1 MIFFSNC
8 RVILIIKMINM
19 DKKILLLMLMVCTF
33 CLIATASA
41 ANPDDVIAADDAAVI
56 AQSADIDI
64 AAQSES
70 DAMVAE
76 TPSQTLADEGDSY
89 VPINQTVGIYI
100 GGNNNDK
107 GKGIYTDADG
117 NIYEAMETFS
127 TDLKTTEGA
136 YQTNITGGKDLYIS
150 KYSAAGDLIYATYL
164 GGSTTEMQK
173 DLKVDSLGNVY
184 IIGFTNS
191 VDFPTTDNAFQKAV
205 NGSQDA
211 FLAVLNPT
219 GTGLVYSTYLGG
231 SVVDRAWALAIDD
244 NGSAYIQ
251 GITNSVNFP
260 VTEDAYQKSKDG
272 VNWTLG
278 DPDDITYQNSFDLF
292 ISKLNIY
299 SGELEYSTFFGAK
312 GSDSTYGSVA
322 VDKNEVIYFAGTTDS
337 LDFPVTDNAFRDVRA
352 EKSDSFLS
360 ALDIKNNK
368 LVFSSYIGGNS
379 TDDGEAIVLSEN
391 GFLYYVGD
399 TWSENF
405 PTTEGAYQTTFA
417 GVGESISG
425 GDMFIMKIDTSSWK
439 LVYATLLGGKFDE
452 GVRAL
457 AVDAEENAWVVG
469 MSQSSDY
476 PVTDDAYQKTKNG
489 PEFINYGNS
498 TDYDY
503 PTHDTV
509 ISKISPDG
517 SQLLYSTY
525 FGGKSGEFA
534 MGITFVEG
542 GFAIQIRTC
551 SDDLNV
557 TDGSSKGQDQFNGS
571 MLGNDPLYDFD
582 SYIAVF
588 ENPTVITIENISAN
602 MGDDIKLTANVKEAM
617 GNAPLA
623 GQVIDFYVGT
633 KLIGNATTDENG
645 VATLAYAPAAPL
657 SDNYTAV
664 FAQTIGHAAANASAS
679 INIAYYDIPTIS
691 VNSNSSIIQRYGSY
705 FGGNGF
711 DKGKAAFVD
720 KDGNIYVAMESSS
733 TDLVATP
740 GAFQSTMNG
749 ARDIVVAKFSKDG
762 ELLYLTYLGG
772 SKNEM
777 HKDFKVDENGNAY
790 VVGFTNSPNFPTTD
804 NAIIKELK
812 GVQNAFLAVFD
823 SNGNLTFSTL
833 LGGVNV
839 DRAFAVAL
847 DNNGNAY
854 VQGITNSPDFPVTAD
869 AYQPVKNGPVWNTSM
884 SSADITFQDS
894 FDLFITKINVENAT
908 IEYSTFFGGETMDTT
923 EGTIDVDDNGIVYF
937 GGYTSGL
944 LLNVTDNAFQKE
956 FNGVD
961 DAFLTV
967 LDTVNNKLIYSTYLG
982 GEDEDIGGEIV
993 LGDGYLYYVGDTWS
1007 TEFPVSENAYQKEFK
1022 GYGNYAIGGDAF
1034 IVKMNITDWSIIYS
1048 TYFGA
1053 SGDDGI
1059 GDLEIDDDG
1068 NLYLLFTT
1076 ESAEFPV
1083 TDDAYQLEKNGIPY
1097 GPASFDND
1105 YPTFDAAVVKLN
1117 ADGSEVLY
1125 STFFGGSS
1133 GEQAFGFALN
1143 QGGFVLF
1150 IRTYSDDMIVTDD
1163 AYQPEHGNDSTS
1175 SRYGRDLNHMD
1186 SYLAIFVNPTVI
1198 EVENVTAKLSN
1209 VELKATVTEAMGSNP
1224 LANKSVDFYVEG
1236 VLVGSALTDEKG
1248 VATLPYALSTYGTFE
1263 YTVAFNESLT
1273 HAAAN
1278 ASGIIKNPVVND
1290 VADVELNPEST
1301 LINNFSTYLGGNGN
1315 DKAKGVYVDKDG
1327 NIYVAMETDSKDLP
1341 TTPNAYQAQN
1351 NGGKDLFVAKY
1362 SPAGELLYATYIGG
1376 SKTEMQKD
1384 IKVDSEGNVYL
1395 TGFGNSPDLP
1405 VTDNAFQKELP
1416 GSQAAFLVVLNP
1428 NGTDLVYSSYLGGN
1442 VVDRAWALVIDDNG
1456 SAYLQ
1461 GITNSLDFPVTPD
1474 AYQSSKDGVNWSVGD
1489 PDDIT
1494 YQNSFDLFL
1503 AKFNIRT
1510 GNLEYATYFGAKG
1523 SDSTYGGLAVD
1534 ANDVMYF
1541 TGSTTSLD
1549 FPVTDNAYRSER
1561 DAGADSFL
1569 AALDIKNGKLLFSTY
1584 IGGNGTEEDDGLF
1597 LKNGFLYFI
1606 GDTLSENFPVTENAF
1621 QKEIKLVNGT
1631 VFESSSFIMKIDTS
1645 NWNLVYSTLIGGSL
1659 QDGIRGITVDDEGNA
1674 YLVGLT
1680 QSRDFPVTENA
1691 FQLNKSEPYY
1701 ELFENPSHY
1710 AVDYDYPTHDGFIS
1724 IISADGSKLLYGSF
1738 LGGNSGDLAMGITLA
1753 NGGFIVQ
1760 MRTASTNLPVTPNAP
1775 QKTHAIDLYDDS
1787 LLERTGLY
1795 DYDNYFIVFKNP
1807 TAIVVDNIV
1816 ARAGDNINL
1825 TAVVSESLLNT
1836 GLANKSVDFYVD
1848 DEYVGT
1854 ALIDENGIAT
1864 LPYTITGLNDITYA
1878 AVFNETLIHDNAAA
1892 SATIKVFEQTSAI
1905 DEITINDDLS
1915 ISAVL
1920 KDGQGKP
1927 IANATVN
1934 YSVNGV
1940 NATVQ
1945 TDENGTFT
1953 VQAKDNSKI
1962 VIEYP
1967 GDAQTAALT
1976 TSFTIGNIA
1985 SSQKIE
1991 SQFDIENRAITITGY
2006 AVDTK
2011 AGEEGIYYATTL
2023 LDANGKPISNV
2034 NIEFAVNNK
2043 IYNRTTYENGSFD
2056 AYKLNMIRAGR
2067 YTLAFSFAGDD
2078 NYTSAF
2084 ACVCVDL
2091 DKKPLKIK
2099 ASSKSFKASAKTKK
2113 YTVTVST
2120 IVGSSHDGK
2129 AHMSAQKVKL
2139 TVNGKTFTA
2148 KTNAK
2153 GQATF
2158 KITNLSKK
2166 GKYTAKVSVDGDKT
2180 YEGASKKVT
2189 INVK

>member
-1 MIFFSNC
+1 
-8 RVILIIKMINM
+8 MINM
-19 DKKILLLMLMVCTF
+19 DKKIIVLMLILCAF
-33 CLIATASA
+33 CMIGTASA
-41 ANPDDVIAADDAAVI
+41 SNPDDVVGVDDVAAV
-56 AQSADIDI
+56 AQSTEIDI
-64 AAQSES
+64 ATLSES
-70 DAMVAE
+70 NAVAE
-76 TPSQTLADEGDSY
+76 DDSAQPLATGETDASDESP
-89 VPINQTVGIYI
+89 VTINQTVGIYV
-100 GGNNNDK
+100 GGNGNDK

-117 NIYEAMETFS
+117 NIYEAMETS
-127 TDLKTTEGA
+127 SSDLITTEGA
-136 YQTNITGGKDLYIS
+136 YQANVSGGKDLYIS
-150 KYSAAGDLIYATYL
+150 KYTATGDLIYATYL

-184 IIGFTNS
+184 VIGFTNS
-191 VDFPTTDNAFQKAV
+191 VNFPTTANAFQKEV

-211 FLAVLNPT
+211 FLTVLNPT
-219 GTGLVYSTYLGG
+219 GTDLVYSTYLGG

-251 GITNSVNFP
+251 GITNSINFP
-260 VTEDAYQKSKDG
+260 VTDNAYQKSKDG
-272 VNWTLG
+272 VNWSLG
-278 DPDDITYQNSFDLF
+278 DPDDIDYQNSFDLF
-292 ISKLNIY
+292 LSKININ

-322 VDKNEVIYFAGTTDS
+322 VDKNEVIYFAGTTTS
-337 LDFPVTDNAFRDVRA
+337 LDFPVTENAFRDVRA
-352 EKSDSFLS
+352 EQSDSFLS
-360 ALDIKNNK
+360 ALDIKNNT
-368 LVFSSYIGGNS
+368 LLFSSYIGGNS

-425 GDMFIMKIDTSSWK
+425 GDMFIMKIDTSNWN
-439 LVYATLLGGKFDE
+439 LVYATLLGGEFDE

-469 MSQSSDY
+469 MSQSDDY
-476 PVTDDAYQKTKNG
+476 PITDDAFQKTKNG
-489 PEFINYGNS
+489 PKFISYSNS

-517 SQLLYSTY
+517 SKLLYSTY
-525 FGGKSGEFA
+525 FGGNSGEFA
-534 MGITFVEG
+534 MGITFVNG

-557 TDGSSKGQDQFNGS
+557 SDNSSKGLDQFNDS
-571 MLGNDPLYDFD
+571 LLGNGPLYDFD
-582 SYIAVF
+582 SYLAVF
-588 ENPTVITIENISAN
+588 ENPTTVAVENISAK
-602 MGDDIKLTANVKEAM
+602 MGEDIALKANVKGAM
-617 GNAPLA
+617 GNAPA
-623 GQVIDFYVGT
+623 VGQVVEFYVGS

-645 VATLAYAPAAPL
+645 VATLPYAPDAPL
-657 SDNYTAV
+657 SDNFTAV
-664 FAQTIGHAAANASAS
+664 FKETLGYAAANASAS
-679 INIAYYDIPTIS
+679 INIAYYEPPTVS
-691 VNSNSSIIQRYGSY
+691 LNNNSAIIQRYGSY

-733 TDLVATP
+733 KDLQTTP

-749 ARDIVVAKFSKDG
+749 ARDIVVAKFSNEG
-762 ELLYLTYLGG
+762 ELLYLTYFGG
-772 SKNEM
+772 KGNEM

-804 NAIIKELK
+804 NAIMKEKK
-812 GVQNAFLAVFD
+812 GIQNAFLAVFD
-823 SNGNLTFSTL
+823 AKGNLTFSTL
-833 LGGVNV
+833 IGGENV

-847 DNNGNAY
+847 DSQGNAY
-854 VQGITNSPDFPVTAD
+854 VQGITNSPDFPVTED
-869 AYQPVKNGPVWNTSM
+869 AFQPTKNGPAWNSSM

-894 FDLFITKINVENAT
+894 FDLFITKINVKDAK

-944 LLNVTDNAFQKE
+944 LLNVTDDAFQKE
-956 FNGVD
+956 FKGVD

-967 LDTVNNKLIYSTYLG
+967 LDTANNKLLYSTYLG

-993 LGDGYLYYVGDTWS
+993 LCDGYLYYVGDTWS
-1007 TEFPVSENAYQKEFK
+1007 KEFPVSENAIQKEFK

-1034 IVKMNITDWSIIYS
+1034 IVKMNITDWSIMYS

-1053 SGDDGI
+1053 SADDGI

-1076 ESAEFPV
+1076 ESADFPV
-1083 TDDAYQLEKNGIPY
+1083 TPDAYQLEKNGIPY
-1097 GPASFDND
+1097 GPSSLDSD
-1105 YPTFDAAVVKLN
+1105 YLTFDAAVVKLN
-1117 ADGSEVLY
+1117 EDGSKVLY

-1150 IRTYSDDMIVTDD
+1150 IRTYSDDMVVTDD
-1163 AYQPEHGNDSTS
+1163 AYQPQHGNDSTGS
-1175 SRYGRDLNHMD
+1175 KYGRTLNHMD
-1186 SYLAIFVNPTVI
+1186 SYLGIFVNPTVI
-1198 EVENVTAKLSN
+1198 TLENLTAKSGYIDLS
-1209 VELKATVTEAMGSNP
+1209 ATVTEAMGNNP
-1224 LANKSVDFYVEG
+1224 LANKSVDFYVDG
-1236 VLVGSALTDEKG
+1236 AFVGTVLTDENG
-1248 VATLPYALSTYGTFE
+1248 VAEMPYVVSNYGTTT
-1263 YTVAFNESLT
+1263 YSVVFNETLT

-1278 ASGIIKNPVVND
+1278 ASAIINNPVVD
-1290 VADVELNPEST
+1290 ETAVVALNPNSSLAYT
-1301 LINNFSTYLGGNGN
+1301 FATYLGGNGN
-1315 DKAKGVYVDKDG
+1315 DKAKGVYVDKQG
-1327 NIYVAMETDSKDLP
+1327 YIYVAMETDSTDLP
-1341 TTPNAYQAQN
+1341 TTPNAYQSKN

-1362 SPAGELLYATYIGG
+1362 SPEGDLIYATYIGG

-1384 IKVDSEGNVYL
+1384 IKVDSQGNVYL

-1461 GITNSLDFPVTPD
+1461 GITNSMDFPVTPD
-1474 AYQSSKDGVNWSVGD
+1474 AYQKSKDGVNWSVGD

-1503 AKFNIRT
+1503 AKFNINT

-1549 FPVTDNAYRSER
+1549 FPVTDNAYRSLR

-1597 LKNGFLYFI
+1597 LDKNGFLYFI
-1606 GDTLSENFPVTENAF
+1606 GDTLSENFPVTENAY
-1621 QKEIKLVNGT
+1621 QKEIKFVNGS
-1631 VFESSSFIMKIDTS
+1631 VFESSSFVMKIDTS
-1645 NWNLVYSTLIGGSL
+1645 NWDLVYSTLIGGSL

-1680 QSRDFPVTENA
+1680 QSADFPVTEDA

-1701 ELFENPSHY
+1701 EGFENPSHY
-1710 AVDYDYPTHDGFIS
+1710 AVDYDYPTHDGFIAVL
-1724 IISADGSKLLYGSF
+1724 SADGSELLYGSF
-1738 LGGNSGDLAMGITLA
+1738 LGGNSGDLAMGVTLA
-1753 NGGFIVQ
+1753 EGGFIVQ
-1760 MRTASTNLPVTPNAP
+1760 MRTSSTNLPVSPNAP
-1775 QKTHAIDLYDDS
+1775 QKEHAIDLYDDS

-1807 TAIVVDNIV
+1807 TKIILEDVV
-1816 ARAGDNINL
+1816 AKSGETINL
-1825 TAVVSESLLNT
+1825 TATVSEGMGYLVIV
-1836 GLANKSVDFYVD
+1836 NKSVDFFVNEAYI
-1848 DEYVGT
+1848 GT
-1854 ALIDENGIAT
+1854 ALTDQYGMAT
-1864 LPYTITGLNDITYA
+1864 LPYTTEGAVDVAYR
-1878 AVFNETLIHDNAAA
+1878 AVFNQTLIHDYAEA
-1892 SATIKVFEQTSAI
+1892 SAVIHVIAQSASI
-1905 DEITINDDLS
+1905 VDVTINNDLT
-1915 ISAVL
+1915 ITAAL
-1920 KDGQGKP
+1920 KDAEGNP
-1927 IANATVN
+1927 ISNATIVYTIDGTNATV
-1934 YSVNGV
+1934 V
-1940 NATVQ
+1940 

-1953 VQAKDNSKI
+1953 IQAKDNAK
-1962 VIEYP
+1962 VDVEYAGSDDIAP
-1967 GDAQTAALT
+1967 AS
-1976 TSFTIGNIA
+1976 TSFTLNNVTNPVKMESRFNITGV
-1985 SSQKIE
+1985 
-1991 SQFDIENRAITITGY
+1991 ITINGY
-2006 AVDTK
+2006 AIDTK
-2011 AGEEGIYYATTL
+2011 AGEKGMQFTTQL
-2023 LDANGKPISNV
+2023 IDANGVPIKGAK
-2034 NIEFAVNNK
+2034 IQFAVNDK
-2043 IYNRTTYENGSFD
+2043 IYNRTTKEDGSFNP
-2056 AYKLNMIRAGR
+2056 YNMNMIRAGR
-2067 YTLAFSFAGDD
+2067 YTIALYFPGNENYTGAFS
-2078 NYTSAF
+2078 SA
-2084 ACVCVDL
+2084 CIDL

-2099 ASSKSFKASAKTKK
+2099 ASAKTFKASAKTKK
-2113 YTVTVST
+2113 YTVTLST
-2120 IVGSSHDGK
+2120 IVGSSADGK
-2129 AHMSAQKVKL
+2129 AHLSPKTVKL
-2139 TVNGKTFTA
+2139 TVNGKTYSA
-2148 KTNAK
+2148 KTKNGK
-2153 GQATF
+2153 ATF

-2166 GKYTAKVSVDGDKT
+2166 AKYKATVSVKEDIT
-2180 YEGASKKVT
+2180 YKGATKKVT
-2189 INVK
+2189 LTVK